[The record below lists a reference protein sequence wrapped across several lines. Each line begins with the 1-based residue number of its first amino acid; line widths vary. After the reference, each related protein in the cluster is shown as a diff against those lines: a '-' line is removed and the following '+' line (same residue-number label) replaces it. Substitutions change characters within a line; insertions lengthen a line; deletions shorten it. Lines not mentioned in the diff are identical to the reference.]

1 MLPPTPVNGW
11 YYKYYMIFNN
21 KNNKAFTLLELLI
34 VIGVLATLATVVI
47 LVLNPAELLK
57 QSRDAK
63 RLSEIKVIDD
73 AIRLYTFNSNTLYYG
88 TSSVVYLSLPSSNSN
103 CSSYTGLPS
112 LSSGWTYAC
121 KPESDYRKVD
131 GTGWIPVN
139 FSSTQAGPSLAILPV
154 DPINN
159 SSYYYAYIPGSWS
172 LTTKIE
178 SIKFIPTAQNDGG
191 YDLNRFELGSN
202 LALWNTSGGGATT
215 STPWAR
221 PTNGLVSWYKMDNN
235 WLDSNGTNH
244 GTGYNGVTFGTARYG
259 AAAGS
264 FDGVDDYV
272 FLGKPAS
279 LNLSAGSIEA
289 WVYNTNDGQYV
300 IFSSAD
306 GTVGGLYGLFALYR
320 NTAGKFAALIFKEGD
335 PNYKYAVSTNNIFS
349 LNNWHHVVFTVDS
362 TGNKIYVD
370 GSLQAVTYSA
380 GDSSQTQFLGYIHA
394 KIVDYEIGR
403 ENLTGYYN
411 HFNGLI
417 DEVVVYNRALTPAE
431 ITDIYNNTK

>member
-1 MLPPTPVNGW
+1 LLPPTPVNGW

-34 VIGVLATLATVVI
+34 VIGVLATLATIVI

-191 YDLNRFELGSN
+191 YDSNRFELGSD
-202 LALWNTSGGGATT
+202 LALWNTSGGGSTT

-244 GTGYNGVTFGTARYG
+244 GTGYNGVTFGTAKYG
-259 AAAGS
+259 TYSGS

-272 FLGKPAS
+272 DMGDPADGS
-279 LNLSAGSIEA
+279 LDFSGSFSLEA
-289 WVYNTNDGQYV
+289 WFKTTASGEDIIGKTTAGGGIGYNLYIGGDGNIGFTVISLSGVAGVDDPEPNKNDG
-300 IFSSAD
+300 
-306 GTVGGLYGLFALYR
+306 
-320 NTAGKFAALIFKEGD
+320 
-335 PNYKYAVSTNNIFS
+335 
-349 LNNWHHVVFTVDS
+349 NWHHAVGVYDGT
-362 TGNKIYVD
+362 NAYIYVD
-370 GSLQAVTYSA
+370 GVLKATQGGSGINSSNDVSFYIGMGSA
-380 GDSSQTQFLGYIHA
+380 GAGAISY
-394 KIVDYEIGR
+394 
-403 ENLTGYYN
+403 
-411 HFNGLI
+411 FNGLI
-417 DEVVVYNRALTPAE
+417 DEVAIYNRALTPAE